1 MSRFDSARRA
11 ALMADLLRPLRGQPA
26 DLLRFEEVR
35 ERLRLRTFVDRG
47 RREVPLDAIVGS
59 LGRAR
64 EFSRAFLPRDESLR
78 ERWERVEDLAE
89 GPEGL
94 DAVELYQ
101 VGDAYFVVD
110 GHHRVSVARQ
120 MGAATIEAHV
130 TEYLSPVR
138 LEPDASIEE
147 VILDGA
153 LADFLGVTGLDPADA
168 EEYRVSEAGG
178 YQRLL
183 DHITVHRYFRGID
196 LGREFAWAEAVA
208 SWRDLV
214 FLPTVATIRE
224 SGVLADFPGRTAAD
238 LYLFTMDHLH
248 FLRERYG
255 SREIEPE
262 VAVRHFRW
270 LSFLD
275 SPLQHRLRTWWRRLW
290 SRPGSAE

>member
-1 MSRFDSARRA
+1 VSRFDAARRA
-11 ALMADLLRPLRGQPA
+11 ALMADLLQTLRGHPA
-26 DLLRFEEVR
+26 DLLPFEEVR
-35 ERLRLRTFVDRG
+35 ERLRLRTLVDRG
-47 RREVPLDAIVGS
+47 VREVPLDAIVGT

-64 EFSRAFLPRDESLR
+64 EFNRAFLPRDESLR
-78 ERWERVEDLAE
+78 ERWQRVEDLAD

-94 DAVELYQ
+94 ATVELYQ
-101 VGDAYFVVD
+101 VGEAYFVVD

-120 MGAATIEAHV
+120 LGTPAIEARV
-130 TEYLSPVR
+130 TEYLTPVR

-153 LADFLGVTGLDPADA
+153 LADFLAVTGLEPADA
-168 EEYRVSEAGG
+168 DEYRVSEAGG

-196 LGREFAWAEAVA
+196 LGREFAWQEAVA

-214 FLPTVATIRE
+214 FRPMVTIVKA
-224 SGVLADFPGRTAAD
+224 SGVLEDFPGSTAAD

-248 FLRERYG
+248 FLRERYE

-262 VAVRHFRW
+262 LAVRHFRW
-270 LSFLD
+270 LSFLT
-275 SPLQHRLRTWWRRLW
+275 SPLRHRLRGWWRRVR
-290 SRPGSAE
+290 SRPRP

>member
-11 ALMADLLRPLRGQPA
+11 ALMADLLKTLRGQPA
-26 DLLRFEEVR
+26 DLLPFEEVR

-47 RREVPLDAIVGS
+47 IREVPLDAIVGS

-64 EFSRAFLPRDESLR
+64 EFNRAFLPRDESLR
-78 ERWERVEDLAE
+78 ARWERVEDLAE

-94 DAVELYQ
+94 AAVELYQ

-120 MGAATIEAHV
+120 MKAATIEARV
-130 TEYLSPVR
+130 TECLSAVH
-138 LEPDASIEE
+138 LEPDTSIEE

-153 LADFLGVTGLDPADA
+153 LADFLAVTGLDAADA
-168 EEYRVSEAGG
+168 DEYRVSDAGG

-196 LGREFAWAEAVA
+196 LLREFAWEEAVA
-208 SWRDLV
+208 SWRDIV
-214 FLPTVATIRE
+214 FRPMIVMVKE

-248 FLRERYG
+248 FLRERYEP
-255 SREIEPE
+255 REIEPE

-270 LSFLD
+270 LSFLT
-275 SPLQHRLRTWWRRLW
+275 SPFRHRLRSWWHRVW
-290 SRPGSAE
+290 PRPQR

>member
-11 ALMADLLRPLRGQPA
+11 ALMADLLKTLRHQPA
-26 DLLRFEEVR
+26 DLLPFEEVR
-35 ERLRLRTFVDRG
+35 ERLKLRTFVDRG
-47 RREVPLDAIVGS
+47 LREVPLDAIVGS

-64 EFSRAFLPRDESLR
+64 EFNRAFLPRDESLR
-78 ERWERVEDLAE
+78 ARWEQVEDLAE

-101 VGDAYFVVD
+101 VGEAYFVVD
-110 GHHRVSVARQ
+110 GHHRVSVARR
-120 MGAATIEAHV
+120 MGTTTIEAHV
-130 TEYLSPVR
+130 TECLTAVH
-138 LEPDASIEE
+138 LEPDASIEQ

-153 LADFLGVTGLDPADA
+153 LADFIAVTGLDPAGA

-196 LGREFAWAEAVA
+196 LFREFAWEEAVA

-214 FLPTVATIRE
+214 FRPMIVMVRE
-224 SGVLADFPGRTAAD
+224 SGVLEDFPGRTAAD

-248 FLRERYG
+248 FLRERYE
-255 SREIEPE
+255 SREIEPA

-270 LSFLD
+270 LSFLT
-275 SPLQHRLRTWWRRLW
+275 SPFRHRLRAWWRRLW
-290 SRPGSAE
+290 PRAQP

>member
-1 MSRFDSARRA
+1 MSRFDTARRA
-11 ALMADLLRPLRGQPA
+11 ALMADLLRTLRGQPA
-26 DLLRFEEVR
+26 DLLPFEEVR
-35 ERLRLRTFVDRG
+35 ERLKLRTLVYRG
-47 RREVPLDAIVGS
+47 VCEVALDAIVGS
-59 LGRAR
+59 LGRTR
-64 EFSRAFLPRDESLR
+64 EFNRAFLPRDESLR
-78 ERWERVEDLAE
+78 ARWERVEDLAE

-94 DAVELYQ
+94 ATVELYR

-120 MGAATIEAHV
+120 MGTPTIEARV
-130 TEYLSPVR
+130 TEFITPVR
-138 LEPDASIEE
+138 LERDASIAE

-153 LADFLGVTGLDPADA
+153 LTDFLVVTGLDPAGA
-168 EEYRVSEAGG
+168 EDYRVSDAGG

-183 DHITVHRYFRGID
+183 DHVTVHRYFRGID
-196 LGREFAWAEAVA
+196 LGREFGWEEAVS

-214 FLPTVATIRE
+214 FRPMLAIVKE

-248 FLRERYG
+248 FLRERYE

-270 LSFLD
+270 LSFLT
-275 SPLQHRLRTWWRRLW
+275 SPFRHRLRTWWRRLW
-290 SRPGSAE
+290 RRPPQ